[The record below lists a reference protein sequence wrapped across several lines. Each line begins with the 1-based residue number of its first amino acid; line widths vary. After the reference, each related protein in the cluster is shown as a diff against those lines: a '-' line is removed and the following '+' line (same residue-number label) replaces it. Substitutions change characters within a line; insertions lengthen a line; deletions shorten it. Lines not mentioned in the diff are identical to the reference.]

1 MKTELSSSHDKK
13 KDRDSGTQVKS
24 LRKAK
29 APSSSRVLSVTPA
42 PQSLQADLLDTTDT
56 TLQKTEKHGRL
67 AQLNFQTIMEH
78 KDSPGLQELKLAL
91 ASVRGDVDMHT
102 LQDANLKDVLP
113 LIKDHVTREVYLRY
127 VAALNGEEEE
137 QHTPSWSKASSE
149 ANLSEV
155 DHKEKRSNQRVLNV
169 GGVEDRDTVD
179 NVSEMKSEKNQLEKL

>member
-1 MKTELSSSHDKK
+1 MKSP
-13 KDRDSGTQVKS
+13 
-24 LRKAK
+24 RKAK

-67 AQLNFQTIMEH
+67 AQLNFQTIMERQ
-78 KDSPGLQELKLAL
+78 DSPGLQELKLAL
-91 ASVRGDVDMHT
+91 ASVRGDADMHT

-127 VAALNGEEEE
+127 VAALNGKDEEE
-137 QHTPSWSKASSE
+137 HTPSWSKASSE

-155 DHKEKRSNQRVLNV
+155 DHKEKHRNQRILNV

-179 NVSEMKSEKNQLEKL
+179 DVSVVKVDKFKKS